1 MSHRSLGLDDK
12 LYDYLLSVSLREP
25 ALLARL
31 RAETAEEPMAQ
42 MQVSPEQGQFMAMLV
57 ELIGARTALEVG
69 VFTGYSALRV
79 ALALPDDG
87 QLVACDVNER
97 WTGIGQRYWKEAG
110 VEHKI
115 DLRIA
120 PAVETLDALLDE
132 GRASSFDFAFIDAD
146 KGNYPEYYERC
157 LKLLRPRGLIAV
169 DNTLWSG
176 AVADVTDER
185 DDTVAIRALNE
196 QIFADDRVTMSL
208 LPVGDGLTLAVKH

>member
-1 MSHRSLGLDDK
+1 MSNRSIGLDDK

-25 ALLARL
+25 ELLARL
-31 RAETAEEPMAQ
+31 RAETAEDPMAR
-42 MQVSPEQGQFMAMLV
+42 MQVSPEQGQFMALLV

-69 VFTGYSALRV
+69 VFTGYSSLRV

-87 QLVACDVNER
+87 AIVACDVSER
-97 WTGIGQRYWKEAG
+97 WTDIGRRYWKEAG

-132 GRASSFDFAFIDAD
+132 GRSSSFDFAFIDAD
-146 KGNYPEYYERC
+146 KENYAEYYERC
-157 LKLLRPRGLIAV
+157 LTLVRPRGLVAI

-176 AVADVTDER
+176 AVADVSDEG
-185 DDTVAIRALNE
+185 DDTIAIRALNE
-196 QIFADDRVTMSL
+196 HIYADDRVTMSL